1 MIGNVRQY
9 RFQSCR
15 MHSMQC
21 HCWSQKKIVHIMIRA
36 QRDLVDAMLTVT
48 HTWTGPAIAQLP
60 SFGLDQSK
68 FPHNT
73 KHQEIVLNIL
83 FCHFVSCGMTDW
95 CRQVLG
101 RQWQPCSCHLP
112 ALARTWRHLQSKT
125 LSATLHS
132 PQKSL
137 LLSMYLRSV
146 SAVGFLI
153 YMSALLL
160 CAVAFIK
167 LQPLSKLSVPQAC
180 SEIVM
185 HFAAHMLGAADVAH
199 VT

>member
-1 MIGNVRQY
+1 
-9 RFQSCR
+9 
-15 MHSMQC
+15 
-21 HCWSQKKIVHIMIRA
+21 
-36 QRDLVDAMLTVT
+36 MLTGR
-48 HTWTGPAIAQLP
+48 HTWTGPAIAHLP
-60 SFGLDQSK
+60 SFCLEQLK

-73 KHQEIVLNIL
+73 DHQDIILNII
-83 FCHFVSCGMTDW
+83 FCRLLSCGMTDC

-101 RQWQPCSCHLP
+101 RQWQACSCHLP

-137 LLSMYLRSV
+137 LLSTNPRSV

-167 LQPLSKLSVPQAC
+167 LQPLPKLSVPQAC